1 MTDFHAR
8 QGVVAPHPH
17 PRRPETPSLINT
29 GCEGSAVQLL
39 RRLVVVRVT
48 ETMGVRMLFTL
59 VLVSGVICGTC
70 GKIFSE
76 KGVEGTNTDEAQ
88 AINFLRQYDVEAS
101 VMCNRFMEASW
112 DFNTNVT
119 SVNRRRMRLSLWP
132 FVTTLCV
139 SVLLAYMGFYIKRCE
154 CINLFV
160 EMSKRLVAS
169 TRTFFVLERGR

>member
-8 QGVVAPHPH
+8 QGIVAPHPH

-76 KGVEGTNTDEAQ
+76 KGVEVRVM
-88 AINFLRQYDVEAS
+88 IFFFLAGNRQSVTVLFRSEREVKLGFLFTGDVDAS
-101 VMCNRFMEASW
+101 
-112 DFNTNVT
+112 
-119 SVNRRRMRLSLWP
+119 L
-132 FVTTLCV
+132 
-139 SVLLAYMGFYIKRCE
+139 
-154 CINLFV
+154 
-160 EMSKRLVAS
+160 
-169 TRTFFVLERGR
+169 